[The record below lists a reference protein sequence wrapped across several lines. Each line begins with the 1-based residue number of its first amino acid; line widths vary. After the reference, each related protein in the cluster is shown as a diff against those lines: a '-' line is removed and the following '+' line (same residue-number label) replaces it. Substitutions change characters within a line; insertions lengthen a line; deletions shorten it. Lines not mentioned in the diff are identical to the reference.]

1 MNVIFATQ
9 GEYANFYLDLLG
21 LLGEKISLDKIGFY
35 VTHASS
41 YAKYVRKARKTGF
54 KIEFVKEWKI
64 TDIKG
69 QTLDHDLLQS
79 LEKDFGDPFLWNA
92 LLADRRIYNG
102 VLTKAKQDYA
112 PRFSHTQMLCILQN
126 AFTSILRFFDE
137 IKPDVVIGGFTP
149 VTFGE
154 YVFYLIAKHR
164 GIKYFNLN
172 PTKILNYV
180 TFSEEIYR
188 EFPHVVG
195 NYNQYLQSDCRD
207 TFCEDAEDYIKNKSR
222 KYEGVVLYR
231 PVFPWK
237 NWLFSVVKWPFVVAK
252 YYLSKKHLDN
262 QTRGAHF
269 DYFNKQI
276 LNPIKD
282 KAIRK
287 MLPYTSVDELANS
300 QYAYYPLHVEPE
312 IALSLFGR
320 EYLNQIE
327 IIRNIARSLPVTWK
341 LVVKDHPAGVGRRN
355 VKYYRKLLEIPNV
368 VLAVHYLESKKIIEN
383 AKMVFTVSGFSGFEA
398 ILKAKPVIT
407 FGKMFYNVL
416 PDSMV
421 RNVLCLQKLS
431 DVINDFLASYKYSQ
445 KEIVSLV
452 AAIMKNSVRLNLY
465 TQVLSKK
472 GRVGANAQVMEK
484 QKHDFV
490 ELLSK
495 KLLIS

>member
-21 LLGEKISLDKIGFY
+21 TLGEKISLDKIGFY
-35 VTHASS
+35 VTHASN
-41 YAKYVRKARKTGF
+41 YAKYARKARKTGL
-54 KIEFVKEWKI
+54 KIEFVKEWEI
-64 TDIKG
+64 TDIKD
-69 QTLDHDLLQS
+69 QTPDHDLLQS
-79 LEKDFGDPFLWNA
+79 LEKNFGDPFLWNA

-126 AFTSILRFFDE
+126 AFMSILRFFDE
-137 IKPDVVIGGFTP
+137 IKPDVVVGGFTP
-149 VTFGE
+149 VSFGE
-154 YVFYLIAKHR
+154 YVFYLIAKPR
-164 GIKYFNLN
+164 GIKYLNLN

-188 EFPHVVG
+188 EFPHVVRD
-195 NYNQYLQSDCRD
+195 YNQYLQSDCRD
-207 TFCEDAEDYIKNKSR
+207 TFCEDAKDYIKNKSR
-222 KYEGVVLYR
+222 KYEGVVLSK

-287 MLPYTSVDELANS
+287 LLPYTSVDELANF

-327 IIRNIARSLPVTWK
+327 IIRNIAST
-341 LVVKDHPAGVGRRN
+341 
-355 VKYYRKLLEIPNV
+355 
-368 VLAVHYLESKKIIEN
+368 
-383 AKMVFTVSGFSGFEA
+383 
-398 ILKAKPVIT
+398 
-407 FGKMFYNVL
+407 
-416 PDSMV
+416 
-421 RNVLCLQKLS
+421 LS
-431 DVINDFLASYKYSQ
+431 RL
-445 KEIVSLV
+445 
-452 AAIMKNSVRLNLY
+452 IM
-465 TQVLSKK
+465 
-472 GRVGANAQVMEK
+472 
-484 QKHDFV
+484 
-490 ELLSK
+490 
-495 KLLIS
+495 

>member
-21 LLGEKISLDKIGFY
+21 PLGEKISLDKIGFY
-35 VTHASS
+35 VTHASN
-41 YAKYVRKARKTGF
+41 YAKYARKARKTGL
-54 KIEFVKEWKI
+54 KIEFVKEWEI

-69 QTLDHDLLQS
+69 QTPDHDLLQS

-102 VLTKAKQDYA
+102 ILTKAKQDYA

-137 IKPDVVIGGFTP
+137 IKPDVVVGGFTP

-154 YVFYLIAKHR
+154 YVFYLIAKPR
-164 GIKYFNLN
+164 GIKYLNLN

-188 EFPHVVG
+188 EFPHVVRD
-195 NYNQYLQSDCRD
+195 YNQYLQSDCRD

-231 PVFPWK
+231 PVFPWE
-237 NWLFSVVKWPFVVAK
+237 NWFFSVVKWPFIIVK

-287 MLPYTSVDELANS
+287 ILPYTSVDELANS

-327 IIRNIARSLPVTWK
+327 LVRNISRSIPVTWK

-355 VKYYRKLLEIPNV
+355 IRYYRKLLEIPNV
-368 VLAVHYLESKKIIEN
+368 VLVNHYIDSKNIIEN

-398 ILKAKPVIT
+398 VLKKRPVIT
-407 FGKMFYNVL
+407 FGKTFYDTL
-416 PDSMV
+416 PKCMV
-421 RNVLCLQKLS
+421 RNISALQTLPLAVRTLLGDYQYCENEIICL
-431 DVINDFLASYKYSQ
+431 I
-445 KEIVSLV
+445 
-452 AAIMKNSVRLNLY
+452 AAIIKNSVQLNLY
-465 TQVLSKK
+465 TQILKKK
-472 GRVGANAQVMEK
+472 GRVTVKSKEFDK
-484 QKHDFV
+484 QQEEFVDF
-490 ELLSK
+490 LLK
-495 KLLIS
+495 WIR